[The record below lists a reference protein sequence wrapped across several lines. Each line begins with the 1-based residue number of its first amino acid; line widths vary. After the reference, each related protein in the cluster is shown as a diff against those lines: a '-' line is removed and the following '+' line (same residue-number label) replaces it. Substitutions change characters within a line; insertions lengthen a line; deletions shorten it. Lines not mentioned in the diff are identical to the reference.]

1 MAEFKKMIMQEFEMT
16 DLGELSYF
24 LDIEVKTS
32 EWIFMHQ
39 KKYAKDIL
47 KRFNMSECNPIITLV
62 ETGISVQLEGGL
74 PCPFF
79 ELKVLL
85 NFLDIRKKIMKKEPS
100 NLDERK
106 K

>member
-47 KRFNMSECNPIITLV
+47 RRFNMSKCNLAITPIEIGIRLQLV
-62 ETGISVQLEGGL
+62 G
-74 PCPFF
+74 
-79 ELKVLL
+79 
-85 NFLDIRKKIMKKEPS
+85 
-100 NLDERK
+100 DEK
-106 K
+106 

>member
-1 MAEFKKMIMQEFEMT
+1 LIICLYVDDLLIIGSNIEDMAEFKKMIMQEFEMT

-62 ETGISVQLEGGL
+62 ETGISVQLEG
-74 PCPFF
+74 
-79 ELKVLL
+79 
-85 NFLDIRKKIMKKEPS
+85 
-100 NLDERK
+100 DEEEVDPTLYK
-106 K
+106 QIVG